1 MYIID
6 STYFNSCF
14 EAIPVGLQ
22 ITYYIYNISN
32 KISHFHGKWW
42 KCPNNTI
49 CTLPERQTETDGGG
63 GGERELLWGE
73 KKKSRKR
80 RKKGKEKKKEKTG
93 KLPSLI
99 RWLTMPGNNY

>member
-63 GGERELLWGE
+63 GEKENCYGE
-73 KKKSRKR
+73 K
-80 RKKGKEKKKEKTG
+80 RKKAEKEEKKEKKRKKKRRG
-93 KLPSLI
+93 SYHHL
-99 RWLTMPGNNY
+99 

>member
-63 GGERELLWGE
+63 G
-73 KKKSRKR
+73 RKR
-80 RKKGKEKKKEKTG
+80 IVMGRKEKKQKKKKKRKRKEKRKDGEATITY
-93 KLPSLI
+93 KMAHHA
-99 RWLTMPGNNY
+99 RK